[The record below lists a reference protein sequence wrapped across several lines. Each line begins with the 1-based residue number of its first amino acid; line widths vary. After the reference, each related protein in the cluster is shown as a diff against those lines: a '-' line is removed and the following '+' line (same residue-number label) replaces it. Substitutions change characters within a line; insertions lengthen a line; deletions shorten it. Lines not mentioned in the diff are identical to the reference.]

1 MSSPIETSPFE
12 SPTRHPVRRRMGMI
26 AGAALLLVGA
36 FAAVYMATRKSPD
49 ASVVPAGHNHG
60 GAAPAT
66 EAGPVMLSRA
76 DADRIGV
83 TFAPVT
89 LAPLVRELRAVGIV
103 SYDETRVKVIA
114 PKIDGWVEQLYLNFT
129 GQPVRR
135 GDALF
140 TIYAPMLV
148 TAQEE
153 LLLARRLAADVQNG
167 SPEARRSAEE
177 LVASARRRLSYWDIP
192 AADID
197 AIETSGQV
205 RRTLTL
211 RSPIDGFVVDKPV
224 LSGRRIMAGDAVY
237 RIADLSTVWVDG
249 EIYEQYAPLA
259 RVGAPTTMDFASLPG
274 KQRTGRV
281 AYVYPTVNQDT
292 RTLRVRVALPN
303 VGAELKPGMYATMVL
318 KSWSERPVLT
328 VPRSAVLATGRRV
341 LVFVRASNGALVPK
355 DVTIGDASDDRVVV
369 LSGLSVGDTVVAS
382 ATFLVDAESNL
393 KSALG
398 GMGNMPGMNM
408 GGASEAPPPAGP
420 RPAGPAPDS
429 MSKKPA
435 MPDMPGMEDMPG
447 MNHGSSTPLAKP
459 AAKLNS
465 PSGGAPSGTPP
476 SVHREY

>member
-12 SPTRHPVRRRMGMI
+12 APTRHPGRRRLGMI
-26 AGAALLLVGA
+26 VGTTLLLAGAFGG
-36 FAAVYMATRKSPD
+36 VYFATRKSSS
-49 ASVVPAGHNHG
+49 ASAMSAAHNHG
-60 GAAPAT
+60 VAAPT
-66 EAGPVMLSRA
+66 SEAGPVMLSR
-76 DADRIGV
+76 DGADRIGV
-83 TFAPVT
+83 TFAAVT
-89 LAPLVRELRAVGIV
+89 QAPLVRELRAVGVV

-135 GDALF
+135 GDPLF

-167 SPEARRSAEE
+167 SPEARRSAND
-177 LVASARRRLSYWDIP
+177 LVASARRRLTYWDIP
-192 AADID
+192 TEDID
-197 AIETSGQV
+197 AIETSAQS

-224 LSGRRIMAGDAVY
+224 LSGQRIMAGDAVY
-237 RIADLSTVWVDG
+237 RIADLSIVWVEG

-259 RVGAPTTMDFASLPG
+259 RVGAPITLEFSALPG
-274 KQRTGRV
+274 GRRSGRV

-303 VGAELKPGMYATMVL
+303 GGAELKPGMYATIVL
-318 KSWSERPVLT
+318 KSSSDRPVLT
-328 VPRSAVLATGRRV
+328 VPRSAVIATGRRV
-341 LVFVRASNGALVPK
+341 LVFVRANDGALVPR
-355 DVTIGDASDDRVVV
+355 DVMIGDASDDRVVV
-369 LSGLSVGDTVVAS
+369 LSGLAAGDTVVAS

-408 GGASEAPPPAGP
+408 GGAGAAAPTAGP
-420 RPAGPAPDS
+420 RPAAPESDS
-429 MSKKPA
+429 MSKLRG
-435 MPDMPGMEDMPG
+435 MPEMPGMSDMPGMD
-447 MNHGSSTPLAKP
+447 HGSSKPPAKP
-459 AAKLNS
+459 AAKPN
-465 PSGGAPSGTPP
+465 PPAAGTP
-476 SVHREY
+476 SVAPVHAHREH